1 MLRLVFTNKDNF
13 LKSKEIL
20 GKIRKVS
27 KILISKEK
35 RKKRKVTKILT
46 IGVLDVGFVL
56 KSVKNY

>member
-1 MLRLVFTNKDNF
+1 MLRLVLTNKDNF

-27 KILISKEK
+27 KILISKGK
-35 RKKRKVTKILT
+35 MKKRKVTKILT

-56 KSVKNY
+56 KSVQNY

>member
-1 MLRLVFTNKDNF
+1 MLKLVFTNKDNF